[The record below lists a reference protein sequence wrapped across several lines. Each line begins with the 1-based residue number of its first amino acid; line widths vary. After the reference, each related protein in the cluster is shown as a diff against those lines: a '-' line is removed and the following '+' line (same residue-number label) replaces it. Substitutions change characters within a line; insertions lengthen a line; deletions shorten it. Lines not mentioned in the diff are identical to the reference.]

1 MRRPL
6 QLAALLVLLGSSCS
20 KVSGPSDTVRQG
32 VWGGDG
38 IQMTVTATGASID
51 YGCDAG
57 TVDEPL
63 TFDLNE
69 RFSLQG
75 TYAFGRGG
83 PREAG
88 DPPSKLHAARYEGTS
103 DGRRLTL
110 TVVLPDLARMAG
122 EYRLEFGRQGS
133 LDRCL

>member
-6 QLAALLVLLGSSCS
+6 QMLALLALLDSACS
-20 KVSGPSDTVRQG
+20 NVSGPSDTIPQG
-32 VWGGDG
+32 MWGGDG
-38 IQMTVTATGASID
+38 IQMFVTATGATID

-57 TVDEPL
+57 TVNEPL
-63 TFDLNE
+63 TVSLNE
-69 RFSLQG
+69 RFSLPG
-75 TYAFGRGG
+75 TYSFGRGG

-88 DPPSKLHAARYEGTS
+88 DSAKTHAARYEGTS
-103 DGRRLTL
+103 DGKQLTL
-110 TVVLPDLARMAG
+110 TVFLPDLSRSAG